1 MSTSLFKTGLQ
12 LKTFLLVYKKYRII
26 YRVIGDAVFILRIIH
41 GARMLILNLPHRP
54 SPCL

>member
-1 MSTSLFKTGLQ
+1 MSTSLFKMGLQ

-41 GARMLILNLPHRP
+41 GARILRV
-54 SPCL
+54 